1 MKYQVGDVIEQTDF
15 RKGYVSELV
24 KEIIMITWFNQTGI
38 SFMYTEDEID
48 TWIANGDTIYYPVV
62 K

>member
-1 MKYQVGDVIEQTDF
+1 MKYNVGDVIEQTDY

-24 KEIIMITWFNQTGI
+24 KEIIMITWFNETGI

-48 TWIANGDTIYYPVV
+48 TWIANGDTNHYPVV

>member
-15 RKGYVSELV
+15 RKGYVSELL
-24 KEIIMITWFNQTGI
+24 KELIMITWFNETGI

-48 TWIANGDTIYYPVV
+48 TWIANGDTNHYPVV